1 MTVPGV
7 ILILGTNGQVG
18 TELQRSFAGAG
29 EVVALDR
36 SRADLSNPE
45 SLRAVIR
52 ELRPA
57 VILNAAAYTAVD
69 RAETERGLATAI
81 NATAPGVLAE
91 EAASLDALL
100 VHYSTDYVFNGS
112 KTSPWLESDAT
123 APLNFYGV
131 SKLDGELAIQAVGG
145 KHLIFRT
152 SWVYGPH
159 GKNFLL
165 TMLRLG
171 RERDELRVVDD
182 QMGAPTSSIAIADAT
197 RAAVDKVLSSP
208 QENRTGLYHL
218 SCGGE
223 ATWCGF
229 ARAIFERCGAQL
241 QGKQPKVTAI
251 RSEEFPTPAARPRN
265 SVLSNERLKTRLG
278 IELPSWE
285 SALDEVVEKLPAS
298 S

>member
-1 MTVPGV
+1 MTVPSL
-7 ILILGTNGQVG
+7 ILILGANGQVG
-18 TELQRSFAGAG
+18 TELQRSFADAG
-29 EVVALDR
+29 DVMALDH

-45 SLRAVIR
+45 SLRTVIH

-69 RAETERGLATAI
+69 RAETERELATAI

-91 EAASLDALL
+91 EAASLNALL

-123 APLNFYGV
+123 APPNFYGE

-165 TMLRLG
+165 TMLRFG

-182 QMGAPTSSIAIADAT
+182 QTGAPTSSIAIADAT

-223 ATWCGF
+223 VTWCGF
-229 ARAIFERCGAQL
+229 ARAIFERCSVQL

-265 SVLSNERLKTRLG
+265 SVLSNERLKTCLG
-278 IELPSWE
+278 IELPSWQ

>member
-1 MTVPGV
+1 V
-7 ILILGTNGQVG
+7 ILILGANGQVG
-18 TELQRSFAGAG
+18 TELQRSFAGVG
-29 EVVALDR
+29 NVVALDR

-45 SLRAVIR
+45 SLRDVIR

-69 RAETERGLATAI
+69 RAETERELATTI

-91 EAASLDALL
+91 EAARLDALL

-112 KTSPWLESDAT
+112 KASPWLESDAT
-123 APLNFYGV
+123 APLNFYGA
-131 SKLDGELAIQAVGG
+131 SKLDGEQKIQAVGG

-182 QMGAPTSSIAIADAT
+182 QLGAPTSSIAIAEAT
-197 RAAVDKVLSSP
+197 RAAVDKVLSDSGKYP
-208 QENRTGLYHL
+208 AGLYHL
-218 SCGGE
+218 SCSGNV
-223 ATWCGF
+223 TWCGF
-229 ARAIFERCGAQL
+229 ARAIFERCSVQL

-251 RSEEFPTPAARPRN
+251 RSEEFPTPAARPRY
-265 SVLSNERLKTRLG
+265 SVLSNQKLEADLQ
-278 IELPSWE
+278 IELPPWQ
-285 SALDEVVEKLPAS
+285 SALDEVVRRLPAEG
-298 S
+298 